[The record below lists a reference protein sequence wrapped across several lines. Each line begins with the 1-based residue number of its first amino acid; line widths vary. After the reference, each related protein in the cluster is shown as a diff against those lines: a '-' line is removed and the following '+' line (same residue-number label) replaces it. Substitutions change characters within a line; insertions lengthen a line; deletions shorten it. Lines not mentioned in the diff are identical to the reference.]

1 MRPIVAHEVHKWER
15 RERRAHSV
23 GNSIVGTKERPRLS
37 IYRSNK
43 HFHSQLIDDTEGKT
57 LASASTVMKALK
69 GQIKN
74 GGDKKAA
81 AIVGQKLAEVAKEKG
96 ITKVVFDRNY
106 YRFHGR
112 VRAFAEAAAKG
123 GLDFLLNPKKK
134 DKPPKVRKPKADKGA
149 EKPKKEKKGPP
160 PEGGAPAQGKP
171 QGGKPQGEAKPQ
183 GPKPEGK
190 PQGKPEGGKPE
201 AKKE

>member
-1 MRPIVAHEVHKWER
+1 MIPIVAHEVHKWER
-15 RERRAHSV
+15 RQRRAYSI
-23 GNSIVGTKERPRLS
+23 GNSIIGTKERPRLS

-43 HFHSQLIDDTEGKT
+43 HFHSQLIDDTEGRT
-57 LASASTVMKALK
+57 LAAASTVMKDLK
-69 GQIKN
+69 SQIKN

-81 AIVGQKLAEVAKEKG
+81 ALVGAKLAEVAKAKG

-134 DKPPKVRKPKADKGA
+134 DKPPKVRKAKDKPA

-160 PEGGAPAQGKP
+160 PEGGKP
-171 QGGKPQGEAKPQ
+171 HG
-183 GPKPEGK
+183 EGK
-190 PQGKPEGGKPE
+190 PES
-201 AKKE
+201 KKE

>member
-1 MRPIVAHEVHKWER
+1 MRPIVAHEVHKWDR
-15 RERRAHSV
+15 RQRRAYSI

-37 IYRSNK
+37 IYRSNR

-57 LASASTVMKALK
+57 LAAASTVMKDLK

-81 AIVGQKLAEVAKEKG
+81 AIVGAKLAEVAKAKG

-134 DKPPKVRKPKADKGA
+134 DKPPKVRKEKAAKP
-149 EKPKKEKKGPP
+149 EKVKKEKKGPP
-160 PEGGAPAQGKP
+160 PEGGAPQGGRPPGEGKP
-171 QGGKPQGEAKPQ
+171 P
-183 GPKPEGK
+183 GPKPPKAEGK
-190 PQGKPEGGKPE
+190 PQGKSEG
-201 AKKE
+201 KKE

>member
-1 MRPIVAHEVHKWER
+1 MRPIVAHEVHKGER

-23 GNSIVGTKERPRLS
+23 GNAILGTKERPRLS

-57 LASASTVMKALK
+57 IASASTVMKSLK

-96 ITKVVFDRNY
+96 ITKVVFDRGGY
-106 YRFHGR
+106 QYHGR
-112 VRAFAEAAAKG
+112 VKAVADGAREG
-123 GLDFLLNPKKK
+123 GLEF
-134 DKPPKVRKPKADKGA
+134 
-149 EKPKKEKKGPP
+149 
-160 PEGGAPAQGKP
+160 
-171 QGGKPQGEAKPQ
+171 
-183 GPKPEGK
+183 
-190 PQGKPEGGKPE
+190 
-201 AKKE
+201 

>member
-1 MRPIVAHEVHKWER
+1 MRPIVAHEVHKWDR

-57 LASASTVMKALK
+57 IASASTVMKSLK

-96 ITKVVFDRNY
+96 ITKVVFDRNF

-134 DKPPKVRKPKADKGA
+134 DKPPKVRKAKEKPA

-160 PEGGAPAQGKP
+160 PEGGAPAQGGKP
-171 QGGKPQGEAKPQ
+171 AGEGKPQGQ
-183 GPKPEGK
+183 K
-190 PQGKPEGGKPE
+190 PQGKPEGKPE
-201 AKKE
+201 SKKE

>member
-15 RERRAHSV
+15 RQRRAYSI
-23 GNSIVGTKERPRLS
+23 GNSIIGTKERPRLS

-43 HFHSQLIDDTEGKT
+43 HFHSQLIDDTEGRT
-57 LASASTVMKALK
+57 LAAASTVMKDLK

-81 AIVGQKLAEVAKEKG
+81 ALVGAKLAEVAKAKG

-134 DKPPKVRKPKADKGA
+134 DKPPKVRKAKDKPA

-160 PEGGAPAQGKP
+160 PEGGAPP
-171 QGGKPQGEAKPQ
+171 QGGKPPGEAKPQ
-183 GPKPEGK
+183 GQK
-190 PQGKPEGGKPE
+190 PQGKPEGKSE
-201 AKKE
+201 SKKE

>member
-15 RERRAHSV
+15 RERRANSV

-37 IYRSNK
+37 IYRSNR
-43 HFHSQLIDDTEGKT
+43 HFHSQLIDDTEGRT

-69 GQIKN
+69 GTIKN
-74 GGDKKAA
+74 GGDVKAA
-81 AIVGQKLAEVAKEKG
+81 ALVGQKLAELAKAAG

-112 VRAFAEAAAKG
+112 VKAFAEAAAKG

-134 DKPPKVRKPKADKGA
+134 DKPPKIRKEKAKTA

-160 PEGGAPAQGKP
+160 EGVVPGKS
-171 QGGKPQGEAKPQ
+171 Q

-190 PQGKPEGGKPE
+190 KSEG
-201 AKKE
+201 KKE

>member
-1 MRPIVAHEVHKWER
+1 MRPIVAHEVHKWAR
-15 RERRAHSV
+15 RERRANSV

-43 HFHSQLIDDTEGKT
+43 HFHSQLIDDMEGRT
-57 LASASTVMKALK
+57 LAAASTVMKDLK

-81 AIVGQKLAEVAKEKG
+81 ALVGAKLAEVAKAKG

-123 GLDFLLNPKKK
+123 GLDFLHNPKKK
-134 DKPPKVRKPKADKGA
+134 DKPPKVRKAKEKPA

-160 PEGGAPAQGKP
+160 PEGGAPPQAGKPPGEGKP
-171 QGGKPQGEAKPQ
+171 QGQKSA
-183 GPKPEGK
+183 KPEGK
-190 PQGKPEGGKPE
+190 PES
-201 AKKE
+201 KKE